1 VSEPALQ
8 IIGREPE
15 LEVLTAAVDA
25 AAEAGST
32 LAVCGEPGIGK
43 SVLIGA
49 AARRGQERGYLVL
62 RATGV
67 EAESRLPF
75 AGLHEL
81 LCPLLE
87 AADALAPP
95 QRRALLSAFG
105 VEDGGSPELFLICLA
120 ALNVLTGAA
129 ARQPVAVILDDVQWL
144 DQPSQDAVAF
154 LARRIHDDPVI
165 VVGGVRT
172 G

>member
-1 VSEPALQ
+1 VAPAVSEPALQ

-25 AAEAGST
+25 AAEAGRT

-43 SVLIGA
+43 SVLIQA
-49 AARRGQERGYLVL
+49 AARRGRERGYLVL

-95 QRRALLSAFG
+95 QRRALLSAFRSRG
-105 VEDGGSPELFLICLA
+105 RWFARALLDLPGGAQRADGC
-120 ALNVLTGAA
+120 
-129 ARQPVAVILDDVQWL
+129 RR
-144 DQPSQDAVAF
+144 PSAGRGD
-154 LARRIHDDPVI
+154 RR
-165 VVGGVRT
+165 
-172 G
+172 

>member
-1 VSEPALQ
+1 VAPAVSEPALQ

-15 LEVLTAAVDA
+15 LDVLTAAVDA
-25 AAEAGST
+25 AAEAGRT

-120 ALNVLTGAA
+120 ALNVPVQTPAASNSSISTGVTT
-129 ARQPVAVILDDVQWL
+129 PK
-144 DQPSQDAVAF
+144 PPPPP
-154 LARRIHDDPVI
+154 RIAQNSDGP
-165 VVGGVRT
+165 
-172 G
+172 